1 MSPSRRQ
8 LPAELAGALELVA
21 PGTDLREA
29 IENVMRA
36 HNGALIVV
44 ANPEKLERLGVISG
58 GMKIGLEFAPM
69 RLYELAKMDG
79 AILVSPD
86 ISVIHYANVQLSPDP
101 SLETDETGMRHM
113 AAHRTAQQTGSLVI
127 AVSERRRVVSLYQ
140 GIYGPHVLE
149 DIGVALS
156 KANSAIATL
165 EKFTRRLREEAR
177 GLTVHEYDGAVTLR
191 EVVGAVG
198 TFEYSVRI
206 AEEIEAYVR
215 ELGSEGRLVE
225 MQLGQAFHGIT
236 EQYEALLRDYVAEG
250 VNYRWVRE
258 ELRTFSSDQLS
269 DPIQIAQVLGYGSV
283 GQTEDYFVKPRGY
296 RQLER
301 VPRLP
306 RRVAESLIREFG
318 SLANLLDASEEELDE
333 VEGVGQARARA
344 IQRGLERQRSLETYG
359 RGVVG
364 AWGPL
369 RPRKARDSEQGIS
382 DRARAR
388 RRNRQPHGPSEA
400 VYRAPR

>member
-1 MSPSRRQ
+1 MSPSRRH

-36 HNGALIVV
+36 HNGALIVL
-44 ANPEKLERLGVISG
+44 AHPDKLERLGIISG
-58 GMKIGLEFAPM
+58 GMRIGLEFAPM

-79 AILVSPD
+79 AIVVSPD
-86 ISVIHYANVQLSPDP
+86 ISEIHYANVQLSPDP
-101 SLETDETGMRHM
+101 SLESHETGMRHL

-140 GIYGPHVLE
+140 GMYGPHVLE

-177 GLTVHEYDGAVTLR
+177 NLTVHEYEGSVTLR
-191 EVVGAVG
+191 EVVTAVG

-225 MQLGQAFHGIT
+225 MQLEQAFHGVP

-250 VNYRWVRE
+250 VGYRQAKE
-258 ELRTFSSDQLS
+258 TLRRFSAEDLS
-269 DPIQIAQVLGYGSV
+269 EPVQIAQVLGYGSV
-283 GQTEDYFVKPRGY
+283 GQTDDLVVKARGY

-318 SLANLLDASEEELDE
+318 SLADLLDATEEELDE

-344 IQRGLERQRSLETYG
+344 IHRGLERQRNLETTG
-359 RGVVG
+359 EV
-364 AWGPL
+364 
-369 RPRKARDSEQGIS
+369 S
-382 DRARAR
+382 
-388 RRNRQPHGPSEA
+388 
-400 VYRAPR
+400 

>member
-1 MSPSRRQ
+1 VSPHRRH
-8 LPAELAGALELVA
+8 LPAELRRALDLVA
-21 PGTDLREA
+21 PGTELREA
-29 IENVMRA
+29 IENIIRA

-44 ANPEKLERLGVISG
+44 ARPEKLEGLGIISG
-58 GMKIGLEFAPM
+58 GMRIEQEFAPM

-79 AILVSPD
+79 AIVVSPS
-86 ISVIHYANVQLSPDP
+86 ISSIHYANAHLNPDP
-101 SLETDETGMRHM
+101 GFESNETGMRHL

-127 AVSERRRVVSLYQ
+127 AVSERRMVVSLYQ
-140 GIYGPHVLE
+140 GPYGPHVLE

-191 EVVGAVG
+191 EVVSAVG

-206 AEEIEAYVR
+206 AEEIAAYVR
-215 ELGSEGRLVE
+215 ELGSEGRLIE
-225 MQLGQAFHGIT
+225 MQLEQAFHGVP
-236 EQYEALLRDYVAEG
+236 EQYEALLRDYIAEG
-250 VNYRWVRE
+250 VAYRTVRE
-258 ELRTFSSDQLS
+258 ELKAFSAEQLS
-269 DPIQIAQVLGYGSV
+269 DPARIARALGYDSV
-283 GQTEDYFVKPRGY
+283 DQLEDFFIKPRGY

-318 SLANLLDASEEELDE
+318 SLEDLLDATEEELDE

-344 IQRGLERQRSLETYG
+344 IQRGLERQRGLETTG
-359 RGVVG
+359 EV
-364 AWGPL
+364 
-369 RPRKARDSEQGIS
+369 S
-382 DRARAR
+382 
-388 RRNRQPHGPSEA
+388 
-400 VYRAPR
+400 

>member
-1 MSPSRRQ
+1 
-8 LPAELAGALELVA
+8 LPAELAGALKLVA

-86 ISVIHYANVQLSPDP
+86 VSVIHYANVQLSPDP
-101 SLETDETGMRHM
+101 SLESDETGMRHI

-177 GLTVHEYDGAVTLR
+177 GLSVHEYDGAVTLR
-191 EVVGAVG
+191 EVVGAIG

-225 MQLGQAFHGIT
+225 MQLEQAFHGVP
-236 EQYEALLRDYVAEG
+236 EQYEALLRDYVAQG
-250 VNYRWVRE
+250 VDYRKVRA
-258 ELRTFSSDQLS
+258 ELKRFSPEQLS
-269 DPIQIAQVLGYGSV
+269 EPVQITQVLGYGSV
-283 GQTEDYFVKPRGY
+283 GQTEDFFVKPRGY

-318 SLANLLDASEEELDE
+318 SLAGLLEATEEELDE

-344 IQRGLERQRSLETYG
+344 IQRGLERQRSLETSG
-359 RGVVG
+359 EV
-364 AWGPL
+364 P
-369 RPRKARDSEQGIS
+369 
-382 DRARAR
+382 
-388 RRNRQPHGPSEA
+388 
-400 VYRAPR
+400 

>member
-1 MSPSRRQ
+1 MSPSKRQ
-8 LPAELAGALELVA
+8 LPAELAGALKLVA

-29 IENVMRA
+29 LENVMRA

-44 ANPEKLERLGVISG
+44 ANPERLERLGVISG
-58 GMKIGLEFAPM
+58 GMKIGLKFAPM

-86 ISVIHYANVQLSPDP
+86 VSVIHYANVQLSPDP
-101 SLETDETGMRHM
+101 SLESDETGMRHI
-113 AAHRTAQQTGSLVI
+113 AAHRTAQQTGSLVV

-177 GLTVHEYDGAVTLR
+177 GLTVHEYDGAVMLR

-225 MQLGQAFHGIT
+225 MQLEQAFHGVP
-236 EQYEALLRDYVAEG
+236 EQYEALL
-250 VNYRWVRE
+250 
-258 ELRTFSSDQLS
+258 
-269 DPIQIAQVLGYGSV
+269 
-283 GQTEDYFVKPRGY
+283 
-296 RQLER
+296 
-301 VPRLP
+301 
-306 RRVAESLIREFG
+306 
-318 SLANLLDASEEELDE
+318 
-333 VEGVGQARARA
+333 
-344 IQRGLERQRSLETYG
+344 
-359 RGVVG
+359 
-364 AWGPL
+364 
-369 RPRKARDSEQGIS
+369 
-382 DRARAR
+382 
-388 RRNRQPHGPSEA
+388 
-400 VYRAPR
+400 